1 MRYVAKLLITLV
13 LSLLVGAVL
22 DGAHASAKSGRKTTK
37 SLSKKKHSPRAVR
50 YGGDALKPK
59 TSLKFEGR
67 SVESLRAGK
76 YDSLSIG
83 DEGAKEAK
91 RLYSLPANFS
101 SRAADTETE
110 MRYRQ

>member
-1 MRYVAKLLITLV
+1 MKYGAKLLITLV

-22 DGAHASAKSGRKTTK
+22 DGAHASSKSSRKPT
-37 SLSKKKHSPRAVR
+37 RAVR

-59 TSLKFEGR
+59 TSLKFDGR

-76 YDSLSIG
+76 YDSLSIK
-83 DEGAKEAK
+83 DDGAKGAN
-91 RLYSLPANFS
+91 RLYSLPANFA